1 MPELP
6 LRINNIGRPESHSE
20 IGSILNQAPIAPR
33 NALINVTEHGEVHL
47 TQATLLP
54 RLLRPLHMREHRVD
68 RAAEQVRPVIQ
79 ELLSLVAEGDDFGGA
94 HECEVEGPEEQDDP
108 LSSVV
113 LEGDLFEAA
122 FVEGVGFE
130 GGRGLADLGDAALV
144 VVVFVGHLVVSKN
157 I

>member
-1 MPELP
+1 
-6 LRINNIGRPESHSE
+6 
-20 IGSILNQAPIAPR
+20 
-33 NALINVTEHGEVHL
+33 
-47 TQATLLP
+47 
-54 RLLRPLHMREHRVD
+54 MREHRVD